1 MRNENDQY
9 AQLNNDIK
17 RGLKMK
23 ILKGTGKMKQTKFND
38 LQLQNN
44 AEMGERRH
52 TQNPGNKNQLEKS
65 EG

>member
-9 AQLNNDIK
+9 AQLNNDRK
-17 RGLKMK
+17 RGLKIK
-23 ILKGTGKMKQTKFND
+23 ILKGTGKMEQTKFND
-38 LQLQNN
+38 LQLQNKV
-44 AEMGERRH
+44 EMGERRH